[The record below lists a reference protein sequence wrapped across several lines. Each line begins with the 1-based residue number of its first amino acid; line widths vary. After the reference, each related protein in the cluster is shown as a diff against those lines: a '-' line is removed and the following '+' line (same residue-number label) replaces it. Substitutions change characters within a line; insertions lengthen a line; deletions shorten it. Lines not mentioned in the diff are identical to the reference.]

1 MSCDIIR
8 SGEELILQVFPL
20 YHFLSQNLS
29 LADLLMGIYLIV
41 LATHDLRYRG
51 SYLSK
56 DKEWRD
62 SWGCDVIGILATVSN
77 EASVL
82 TLTMIT
88 LDRYIL
94 LLFCRLQWMSV
105 CLSVCLS
112 ICLCVCV
119 FV

>member
-1 MSCDIIR
+1 
-8 SGEELILQVFPL
+8 
-20 YHFLSQNLS
+20 
-29 LADLLMGIYLIV
+29 MGVYLVV

-88 LDRYIL
+88 LDRY
-94 LLFCRLQWMSV
+94 RLTSFIYMPSSQTPSATR
-105 CLSVCLS
+105 LSVLTLTMITLDRYSVTSFIYMPSSQTPSATRLPC
-112 ICLCVCV
+112 
-119 FV
+119 